1 MAIKK
6 IKYTV
11 WCCVLISLCTHVTLR
26 AQTSLKPKEKKQVR
40 HTALPFEY
48 PVCDTTQIIKHK
60 AYTLSYNEQHEQANW
75 VVYELTQEKL
85 VKVVE
90 RSNRFTEDA
99 KVLTGTATNN
109 DYKNSGYDKGHLA
122 PAADMVW
129 SEATM
134 QESFLFSNMSPQ
146 VPAFNRGIW
155 KNLEEQVRDWA
166 KEYHQLFIA
175 VGPVLKNNL
184 PTIGENK
191 VSIPEVYYK
200 IMVVHNDTL
209 TQAIAFLMKN
219 EAGSL
224 ALTNYAVSIDSVEQ
238 LTHINFFPQLDH
250 IPQVEASVC
259 IPCWTWNSTAH
270 KNEASP
276 EVHYCEAITIK
287 GERCKNQ
294 AKKNKKYCGL
304 HINE

>member
-1 MAIKK
+1 MK

-11 WCCVLISLCTHVTLR
+11 LLSVVMGMCYSATLW
-26 AQTSLKPKEKKQVR
+26 AQTSLKPKEKKQDFVS
-40 HTALPFEY
+40 TVPFEY
-48 PVCDTTQIIKHK
+48 PVCDTNKIIKHK

-85 VKVVE
+85 VKVVD

-99 KVLTGTATNN
+99 KVITGTANNN

-122 PAADMVW
+122 PAADMMW

-166 KEYHQLFIA
+166 KVYHQLFIA
-175 VGPVLKNNL
+175 VGPVLENNL

-191 VSIPEVYYK
+191 VSIPAYYYK
-200 IMVVHNDTL
+200 IVVVHNDTL

-219 EAGSL
+219 EASSL
-224 ALTNYAVSIDSVEQ
+224 ALTHYAVSIDSVEY
-238 LTHINFFPQLDH
+238 LTQINFFPQLDH

-276 EVHYCEAITIK
+276 EIHYCEAITMK

-294 AKKNKKYCGL
+294 AKKNQKYCGL
-304 HINE
+304 HLNE